1 MKLSLLLRV
10 FITALLLYPL
20 SNSAHSIS
28 DLFVF
33 GDSLSDTGNA
43 AAYSGV
49 VLPPPYYANRVSNG
63 PLAVDVLAAQLG
75 LSSDP
80 FLLGG
85 TNFAVAG
92 AQAGDIE
99 LGDLPF
105 QLDAFTSGGYD
116 PTNALNMVFIG
127 GNDVRSAARVSDTEA
142 ANILNS
148 AISGVDTTI
157 RSLIDAGAQQII
169 VPNVFDIGLIPESVL
184 AQSIY
189 PGYQAR
195 ATALTEQYNM
205 ALATQLTTIEST
217 TGIDLIEFDLFDFS
231 QDIIA
236 NADLYG
242 LSNITDSCLFEGSVP
257 SAPRPG
263 CNFETYA
270 FFDTIHPTAV
280 VHGLIGDAL
289 TTRLTVPEPSSL
301 VLMAIGVTCLGFAR
315 MKRKRAL
322 II

>member
-1 MKLSLLLRV
+1 
-10 FITALLLYPL
+10 
-20 SNSAHSIS
+20 
-28 DLFVF
+28 
-33 GDSLSDTGNA
+33 
-43 AAYSGV
+43 
-49 VLPPPYYANRVSNG
+49 
-63 PLAVDVLAAQLG
+63 
-75 LSSDP
+75 
-80 FLLGG
+80 
-85 TNFAVAG
+85 
-92 AQAGDIE
+92 
-99 LGDLPF
+99 
-105 QLDAFTSGGYD
+105 
-116 PTNALNMVFIG
+116 
-127 GNDVRSAARVSDTEA
+127 VSDTEA

-263 CNFETYA
+263 CHFDTYA
-270 FFDTIHPTAV
+270 FFDTIHPTAAI
-280 VHGLIGDAL
+280 HGLIGDAL
-289 TTRLTVPEPSSL
+289 TTRLTVYEPSSL

-322 II
+322 VI